1 MLCTLFFWFATNTFQ
16 VDNKTRVLPDKRGNK
31 SYIHF
36 RRDNNLRGGINGPE
50 WKKNQ
55 FMKEKTRAYK
65 MMQRLKKIK
74 LDHISRRDEA
84 FLKEKV
90 LSRSN

>member
-1 MLCTLFFWFATNTFQ
+1 MEE
-16 VDNKTRVLPDKRGNK
+16 KPIYERKDK
-31 SYIHF
+31 SIQ
-36 RRDNNLRGGINGPE
+36 DDAE
-50 WKKNQ
+50 
-55 FMKEKTRAYK
+55 
-65 MMQRLKKIK
+65 LKKIE